1 MTRYDQWRTD
11 PSSIQS
17 RAQASDPTSQ
27 PLLAHRSGI
36 NAMTNASSSVPV
48 SMSPH
53 ESANSP
59 PDSGL
64 PVAASASE
72 SSDLITGHLQMPLQS
87 TWHHPEKPNKTPIQ
101 PVTTTSPLPPHLG
114 TARFSSLMSQHQI
127 SQGYH
132 PSVSSMFRHTS
143 HSTPHGFD
151 FVAPNL
157 KTVSFPRN
165 CMNWF
170 TSIASINSAK
180 SRETRGLLLGKD
192 KGGRYVV
199 TTLLIPK
206 QYATSDTC
214 AIEEEELVTQFTEER
229 SLITLGWIHTHPTQ
243 SCFMSSVDLHTHSRF
258 QRMLQESI
266 AVVCAPNSTP
276 NFGIFRLTDPLGLQT
291 ILQCTSLAT
300 FHPHPDRPMYTVR
313 ILSLLR

>member
-1 MTRYDQWRTD
+1 MLY
-11 PSSIQS
+11 
-17 RAQASDPTSQ
+17 TSF
-27 PLLAHRSGI
+27 S
-36 NAMTNASSSVPV
+36 
-48 SMSPH
+48 
-53 ESANSP
+53 
-59 PDSGL
+59 
-64 PVAASASE
+64 
-72 SSDLITGHLQMPLQS
+72 
-87 TWHHPEKPNKTPIQ
+87 PIQ

-229 SLITLGWIHTHPTQ
+229 SLITLGWVCRHLCWWTRAQCSLGRYCQIHTHPTQ
-243 SCFMSSVDLHTHSRF
+243 SC
-258 QRMLQESI
+258 
-266 AVVCAPNSTP
+266 VCFIEI
-276 NFGIFRLTDPLGLQT
+276 FGGAMT
-291 ILQCTSLAT
+291 
-300 FHPHPDRPMYTVR
+300 
-313 ILSLLR
+313 